1 MSKVIG
7 VFFLVVIFSADVAS
21 SQSLSYVNKSNPG
34 STQLSNHQ
42 RFVGTQLRRR
52 NRQFGY
58 QRNAA
63 NRQRM
68 SQLKM
73 RAIRR
78 SAGQAGNRTG
88 TSAEVVARKRQQIR
102 SRQLHK
108 RTSVGTRTSQ
118 LQVATRERS
127 RARRKA
133 QQHPPKRRISAL
145 GW

>member
-7 VFFLVVIFSADVAS
+7 IFFLVVIFSADVAS

-52 NRQFGY
+52 NRQFGF
-58 QRNAA
+58 QRGAA

-68 SQLKM
+68 SQLRM
-73 RAIRR
+73 RSIQR
-78 SAGQAGNRTG
+78 SAGKAGNRTG

-102 SRQLHK
+102 NRHLTR

-118 LQVATRERS
+118 LQAATRERS
-127 RARRKA
+127 KARRKA
-133 QQHPPKRRISAL
+133 QQRPSKRRISAL